1 MDGGCGGPGSL
12 SLVRLLDE
20 HGAAIYADLR
30 RFYSVDLLAYF
41 RGEMSARAVLA
52 LVENLPDDAAVMAAL
67 LGGRQAVGWDVHA
80 HILADLVDAV
90 QWNTYVALVQ
100 RAKRPGALEKPT
112 PYPRPGKGS
121 GTAERASNPFVSALA
136 GERPRAPHLAPVR
149 ASVAIPAVVAERSK
163 EQPEAPPFI
172 VN

>member
-1 MDGGCGGPGSL
+1 MDGGRGGPGSL

-20 HGAAIYADLR
+20 HGAALYADLR

-67 LGGRQAVGWDVHA
+67 LGGRQAVGWDVQS

-90 QWNTYVALVQ
+90 QWNTYVLLAQ
-100 RAKRPGALEKPT
+100 KAKRPGALEKPK
-112 PYPRPGKGS
+112 PYPRPGRPAAPG
-121 GTAERASNPFVSALA
+121 GQRSNPFASALA
-136 GERPRAPHLAPVR
+136 GEMPVPPQVTPVR
-149 ASVAIPAVVAERSK
+149 ASFAIPAVVAQRSLGDH
-163 EQPEAPPFI
+163 PFCSPLR
-172 VN
+172 

>member
-1 MDGGCGGPGSL
+1 MDGGHGGPGSL

-90 QWNTYVALVQ
+90 QWNTYVALAQ
-100 RAKRPGALEKPT
+100 RAKRPGALEKPS
-112 PYPRPGKGS
+112 PYPRPGKAG
-121 GTAERASNPFVSALA
+121 GPVERKANPFAAALA
-136 GERPRAPHLAPVR
+136 ADRPHAPQVTPVR
-149 ASVAIPAVVAERSK
+149 ASIAVPAAVADRST
-163 EQPEAPPFI
+163 EQREAPPFI